1 MDTEQ
6 CISVTQQPLTSQDPT
21 QVTTLETPSLMA
33 HVSRVLF
40 LVAIMVVAMVVLPPS
55 HVHWEKKKTTIQL
68 KIDTRIPCYSISSL
82 QTF

>member
-55 HVHWEKKKTTIQL
+55 HVHWEKKDDNTIENRH
-68 KIDTRIPCYSISSL
+68 TYTML
-82 QTF
+82 QYF